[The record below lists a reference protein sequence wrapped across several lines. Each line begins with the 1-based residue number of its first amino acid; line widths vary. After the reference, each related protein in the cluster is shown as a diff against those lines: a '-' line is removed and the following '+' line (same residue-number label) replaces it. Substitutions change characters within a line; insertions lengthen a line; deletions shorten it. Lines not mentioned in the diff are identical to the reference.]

1 MNRRQFIAATASATA
16 VTAWSLPGQSAPPAR
31 RLRVAIIGHT
41 GRGNYGHGL
50 DKVWLMLPE
59 IEIVGVADA
68 DEKGLAVA
76 QGRLKTKGFTD
87 YRRMLAEV
95 KPDLVAIAPRFV
107 DEHHA
112 MAMAAITGGARGIY
126 VEKPLCRT
134 LVEADELVAACAK
147 HRCKCAV
154 AHRNRYNPTLP
165 VLERLVR
172 EGVIGR
178 LLEIRGRGKEDKRGG
193 GEDLW
198 VLGSHVLNV
207 SVVFTG
213 KPVTGSA
220 TLLAKGRLATKA
232 DLTDGSDA
240 VGPVAGDALHARFET
255 ERGIPIYFDSV
266 ANAGTKD
273 SGFGLQL
280 IGTEGVIDLRL
291 DQHPI
296 AHLLA
301 GSPFVPAA
309 KPRAWVPITT
319 AGIGQPEPLADITQL
334 VRDHLLP
341 AWDLVGAVNSDR
353 QPLCNEQDGRLTVE
367 MVMAIFESH
376 RLKGQRV
383 AFPLVTRRH
392 PLELPFT

>member
-1 MNRRQFIAATASATA
+1 MNRRQFIAAAATA
-16 VTAWSLPGQSAPPAR
+16 TAATAWALSGKAAQPTR
-31 RLRVAIIGHT
+31 RLRVAVIGHT

-50 DKVWLMLPE
+50 DKVWRALPE
-59 IEIVGVADA
+59 AELVGVADA
-68 DEKGLAVA
+68 DEAGLAVA

-87 YRRMLAEV
+87 YRRMLAEL
-95 KPDLVAIAPRFV
+95 KPDIVAVAPRFV

-112 MAMAAITGGARGIY
+112 MAMAAIAGGARGLY

-134 LVEADELVAACAK
+134 LVEADELVAACAER
-147 HRCKCAV
+147 RCKCAV

-207 SVVFTG
+207 AVVFTG
-213 KPVTGSA
+213 KPLSCSA

-232 DLTDGSDA
+232 DLQEGSDA
-240 VGPVAGDALHARFET
+240 VGLVAGDALHARFET
-255 ERGIPIYFDSV
+255 ERDIPIYFDSV

-280 IGTEGVIDLRL
+280 IGTEGIIDLRL
-291 DQHPI
+291 DQHPV

-301 GSPFVPAA
+301 GSPFVPSA
-309 KPRAWVPITT
+309 KARTWVPITT
-319 AGIGQPEPLADITQL
+319 AGIGQPEPLTDIATL

-341 AWDLVGAVNSDR
+341 ARDLIDAIHSDR
-353 QPLCNEQDGRLTVE
+353 PPLCNEYDGRLTVE

-392 PLELPFT
+392 PLALPFT

>member
-1 MNRRQFIAATASATA
+1 MAWPLSSNAA
-16 VTAWSLPGQSAPPAR
+16 QPAR
-31 RLRVAIIGHT
+31 RLRVAVIGHT

-50 DKVWLMLPE
+50 DKVWLALPE
-59 IEIVGVADA
+59 TEIVGVADA

-76 QGRLKTKGFTD
+76 QGRLKTKGFLD
-87 YRRMLAEV
+87 YRRMLAEL
-95 KPDLVAIAPRFV
+95 KPDLVAVAPRFV

-112 MAMAAITGGARGIY
+112 MAMAAIAGGVRGLY

-147 HRCKCAV
+147 HNCKCAV

-165 VLERLVR
+165 VLERIVR

-207 SVVFTG
+207 AVVFTG
-213 KPVTGSA
+213 KPVSCSA

-232 DLTDGSDA
+232 DLQDGSDA
-240 VGPVAGDALHARFET
+240 VGPVAGDALYARFET
-255 ERGIPIYFDSV
+255 ERHIPIYFDSV
-266 ANAGTKD
+266 ANAGTKE

-280 IGTEGVIDLRL
+280 IGTEGIIDLRL
-291 DQHPI
+291 DQHPV
-296 AHLLA
+296 AHLRG
-301 GSPFVPAA
+301 GSPFVPSANA
-309 KPRAWVPITT
+309 QGWVPITT
-319 AGIGQPEPLADITQL
+319 AGIGLPEPLTDIATL

-341 AWDLVGAVNSDR
+341 ARDLIDAIHSDR
-353 QPLCNEQDGRLTVE
+353 RPLCNEQDGRLTVE